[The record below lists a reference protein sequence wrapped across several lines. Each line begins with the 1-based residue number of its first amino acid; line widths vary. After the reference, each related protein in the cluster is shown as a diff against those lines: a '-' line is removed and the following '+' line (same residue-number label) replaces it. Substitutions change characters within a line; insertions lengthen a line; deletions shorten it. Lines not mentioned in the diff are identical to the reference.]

1 MKISNALLNRC
12 NHACELCATPAEN
25 LQAYIVPTRSENID
39 ENAVVLCGS
48 CMQYIQDNDYSNA
61 NYFHFLTGSIW
72 NEVSSVKVLSHKI
85 LTKLKDQVWAQD
97 ALEGAYLTDEELEWS
112 NSEDEAVAN
121 EVIHKDAYGTVL
133 QHGDTVFLTE
143 SLNVKGANFMASKG
157 TKVSKIRL
165 VHDNAEQI
173 EGRIEGVVIVIL
185 TKFVRKG

>member
-1 MKISNALLNRC
+1 
-12 NHACELCATPAEN
+12 
-25 LQAYIVPTRSENID
+25 
-39 ENAVVLCGS
+39 
-48 CMQYIQDNDYSNA
+48 MQYIQDNDYSNA